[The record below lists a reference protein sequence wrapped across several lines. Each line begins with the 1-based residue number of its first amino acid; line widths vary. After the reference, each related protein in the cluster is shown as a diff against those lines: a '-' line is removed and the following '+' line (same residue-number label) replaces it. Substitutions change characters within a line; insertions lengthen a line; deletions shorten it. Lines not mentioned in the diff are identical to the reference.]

1 MPRTRYAELVGKMVI
16 DGDGRAVGRV
26 ADVIAERRGESLCVT
41 GLLVGP
47 GALLRR
53 IAFRRWPFGD
63 APLAQF
69 VPWERIERI
78 ERRIYLHLAERP
90 TMGRGDGER

>member
-1 MPRTRYAELVGKMVI
+1 MPRTRYAELVGKQVV
-16 DGDGRAVGRV
+16 DANGAAAGRV
-26 ADVIAERRGESLCVT
+26 ADLVADRRGDSLCIV

-53 IAFRRWPFGD
+53 IAFRRMPLGG

-69 VPWERIERI
+69 IPWEAVARID
-78 ERRIYLHLAERP
+78 RRIHLRV
-90 TMGRGDGER
+90 GRSDAGDWYPR